1 MICSPISEHLKTA
14 RLEICRNFPI
24 KSSKSASKG
33 RVLQDEQAKEHTPVC
48 DERFGEARLEICRN
62 IPLKSSKSASKG
74 REICRNIPLKSSK
87 SVSKGRDFA
96 KIPLKECTTVLD

>member
-1 MICSPISEHLKTA
+1 MPQYSTQIKQKYEQG
-14 RLEICRNFPI
+14 LEICRNIPL

-62 IPLKSSKSASKG
+62 
-74 REICRNIPLKSSK
+74 
-87 SVSKGRDFA
+87 FA
-96 KIPLKECTTVLD
+96 